1 MAERQSSMRI
11 GDFSRLSRVSVKT
24 LRYYDELG
32 LIKPVRVDEFTG
44 YRYYE
49 HEQLVRL
56 NRLRALQDLG
66 FSLEQI
72 GPLLEAGVSADQM
85 RVMLVSKSEEIKQR
99 LREESGRLARLEA
112 WLRQVE
118 RESSM
123 SDYEVVIK
131 RVPGF
136 KVLAARGVVPTPQD
150 QDVLWQKLSSHRAQH
165 HATVTGQW
173 LALYHDPEPREQDWD
188 IECCLPIGSDVPG
201 GEGIEVRWLPE
212 VETMASVV
220 HRGPFVTLSDAYGA
234 LDGWVNENGYRLT
247 GPMREVGIRDAE
259 RVEGKMSQT
268 DPNLII
274 EVQAPVEKL

>member
-1 MAERQSSMRI
+1 MARSMRI

-44 YRYYE
+44 YRYYD

-72 GPLLEAGVSADQM
+72 HRLLDAGLSADQM
-85 RVMLVSKSEEIKQR
+85 RVMLLSKSEEIKQR
-99 LREESGRLARLEA
+99 LQEEEGRLGRLEA

-118 RESSM
+118 RERSV

-136 KVLAARGVVPTPQD
+136 KVLAARGVIPTPQD
-150 QDVLWQKLSSHRAQH
+150 QHVLWQKLASHRAEH
-165 HATVTGQW
+165 NATVAGQW

-188 IECCLPIGSDVPG
+188 VECCLPIANDVPA
-201 GEGIEVRWLPE
+201 GEGVEVRRLPD
-212 VETMASVV
+212 VETMACVV
-220 HRGPFVTLSDAYGA
+220 HQGPFVTVGDAYGA
-234 LDGWVNENGYRLT
+234 LDRWVNENGYVVA

-259 RVEGKMSQT
+259 RVDGKMSQT
-268 DPNLII
+268 DPNLIV
-274 EVQAPVEKL
+274 EVQAPVEKA

>member
-1 MAERQSSMRI
+1 MRI

-72 GPLLEAGVSADQM
+72 GQLLDAGLSAEQM
-85 RVMLVSKSEEIKQR
+85 RVMLLSKSEEIKQR
-99 LREESGRLARLEA
+99 LQEEEGCLGRLEA

-118 RESSM
+118 KESST
-123 SDYEVVIK
+123 SDYQVVIK

-136 KVLAARGVVPTPQD
+136 KVLAARGVIPTPQD
-150 QDVLWQKLSSHRAQH
+150 QHVLWQKLGSHRAEH
-165 HATVTGQW
+165 NATVAGQW

-188 IECCLPIGSDVPG
+188 VECCLPIANDVPG
-201 GEGIEVRWLPE
+201 GEGVEVRRLPD
-212 VETMASVV
+212 VDTMACVV
-220 HRGPFVTLSDAYGA
+220 HQGPFVTIGDAYGA
-234 LDGWVNENGYRLT
+234 LDRWVNDNGYVAA

-259 RVEGKMSQT
+259 RVDGKMSQT
-268 DPNLII
+268 DPNLIV
-274 EVQAPVEKL
+274 EVQAPVEKA

>member
-1 MAERQSSMRI
+1 MRI

-32 LIKPVRVDEFTG
+32 LIRPVRVNEFTG
-44 YRYYE
+44 YRYYD
-49 HEQLVRL
+49 HEQLIRL

-72 GPLLEAGVSADQM
+72 RPLLDAGVSADQM
-85 RVMLVSKSEEIKQR
+85 RVMLVSKSDEIQQR
-99 LREESGRLARLEA
+99 LREESGRLARLDA
-112 WLRQVE
+112 WLGQVD

-123 SDYEVVIK
+123 SAYEVVIK

-136 KVLAARGVVPTPQD
+136 RVLAARGVVPTPQD
-150 QDVLWQKLSSHRAQH
+150 QDVLWQKLSSHRAKH
-165 HATVTGQW
+165 NAAVTGQW

-188 IECCLPIGSDVPG
+188 IECCLPIASDVPV
-201 GEGIEVRWLPE
+201 GERVEVHWLPD
-212 VETMASVV
+212 VETMACVV

-234 LDGWVNENGYRLT
+234 LDKWVNENGYVVA

-274 EVQAPVEKL
+274 EVQAPVDKAHAAASA